1 MASKSCRIEV
11 DELQKENMTE
21 KNEELYNSVLAVT
34 RDQLSKSMG
43 LNAEL
48 EALLLMERLR
58 NEKLQAELDE
68 LKSKSEEK

>member
-1 MASKSCRIEV
+1 
-11 DELQKENMTE
+11 MTD

-43 LNAEL
+43 LNDEL
-48 EALLLMERLR
+48 EALLLMERSR

-68 LKSKSEEK
+68 LKSKSEEKGQAKRTDRRGED

>member
-1 MASKSCRIEV
+1 
-11 DELQKENMTE
+11 MTD
-21 KNEELYNSVLAVT
+21 KNKELYNNVLAVT

-48 EALLLMERLR
+48 EARLLMERSR
-58 NEKLQAELDE
+58 NGKLQAELDE

>member
-1 MASKSCRIEV
+1 
-11 DELQKENMTE
+11 MTE
-21 KNEELYNSVLAVT
+21 KNEELYSSVLAVT

-48 EALLLMERLR
+48 EALLLMERSR

>member
-1 MASKSCRIEV
+1 
-11 DELQKENMTE
+11 MTD
-21 KNEELYNSVLAVT
+21 KNEELYSSVLAVT

-48 EALLLMERLR
+48 EALLLMERSK
-58 NEKLQAELDE
+58 NEKLQAEFDE

>member
-1 MASKSCRIEV
+1 
-11 DELQKENMTE
+11 MTD

-48 EALLLMERLR
+48 EALLLMERSR
-58 NEKLQAELDE
+58 NEKLQADLDE
-68 LKSKSEEK
+68 LKSKSKEK